1 MAEILPEVDTSA
13 RIKVIGVGGGGN
25 SAVNRMINAK
35 MQGVEV
41 VVINTDAQALVHSHA
56 KNKIHIG
63 RETTRGL
70 GAGADPEV
78 GRRAAEESE
87 KEIYEAV
94 KGADMVF
101 ITLGEGGGTGTG
113 GAPFVA
119 AAAREAGALVV
130 AIVTKPFTFE
140 GERRRRSAEAGIAEL
155 KDNVDTLI
163 TIPNDRL
170 LQMIDRKTSLV
181 DAFGIVDEVLQQG
194 VQGISNL
201 ITIHGLINLD
211 FADVKAIMSNAGS
224 ALMGIGRARGDN
236 RAVEAVR
243 QAIDS
248 PLLETSI
255 DGARGVLL
263 NITGGRGMTMHEID
277 EAAQTITE
285 AAADDAN
292 IIFGAVLD
300 ESLEDDIQITVVATG
315 FEDHDRAQAV
325 AVKPVISSRPAPIV
339 IPEPQPVRAEVVPSV
354 AVPAPIV
361 REVEIEAEPVR
372 PHTVHPPLSRP
383 APEPDDESLFAPATV
398 LPLGRRPLIDERP
411 KDLEPEAVPPPPRPE
426 PTAPPRRF
434 APLASIEPDDN
445 SVEPLP
451 QTSPSRPVA
460 SRPAPRHATPTP
472 IDDEPVLPAFAEED
486 DLPEPVRHQ
495 PLADL
500 GLTDDDDLDVPA
512 FIRRKVE

>member
-13 RIKVIGVGGGGN
+13 RIKVIGCGGGGG
-25 SAVNRMINAK
+25 SALNRMIDAK
-35 MQGVEV
+35 MQGVEFV
-41 VVINTDAQALVHSHA
+41 TINTDAQALLHSRA
-56 KNKIHIG
+56 PQKIHIG

-78 GRRAAEESE
+78 GRKAAEESE

-94 KGADMVF
+94 KGADMIF

-113 GAPFVA
+113 AAPLIS

-140 GERRRRSAEAGIAEL
+140 GERRRRSAEAGIIEL
-155 KDNVDTLI
+155 RDVVDTLI

-224 ALMGIGRARGDN
+224 ALMGIGRASGDN
-236 RAVEAVR
+236 RAVEAAR

-255 DGARGVLL
+255 EGARGVLF
-263 NITGGRGMTMHEID
+263 NITGGKNMTMHEID
-277 EAAQTITE
+277 EAAKTITDAVDE
-285 AAADDAN
+285 DAN

-300 ESLEDDIQITVVATG
+300 EDMDDDLQITVVATG
-315 FEDHDRAQAV
+315 FDATKRSTIPEVREQPV
-325 AVKPVISSRPAPIV
+325 AVKTTSYEEPELLNEPEPEPESEPEPYIPPVMPAPRQPFIN
-339 IPEPQPVRAEVVPSV
+339 ERPQV
-354 AVPAPIV
+354 
-361 REVEIEAEPVR
+361 
-372 PHTVHPPLSRP
+372 T
-383 APEPDDESLFAPATV
+383 PEPDVVPIQ
-398 LPLGRRPLIDERP
+398 PP
-411 KDLEPEAVPPPPRPE
+411 KQEP
-426 PTAPPRRF
+426 APPRRF
-434 APLASIEPDDN
+434 ASLSSIEPEN
-445 SVEPLP
+445 NEIIEEPNANIEPSYEETVEITDTQEVLSDPEMALPL
-451 QTSPSRPVA
+451 
-460 SRPAPRHATPTP
+460 
-472 IDDEPVLPAFAEED
+472 EE
-486 DLPEPVRHQ
+486 
-495 PLADL
+495 
-500 GLTDDDDLDVPA
+500 DDLDVPA

>member
-13 RIKVIGVGGGGN
+13 RIKVIGVGGGGS
-25 SAVNRMINAK
+25 SAVNRMIEAK
-35 MQGVEV
+35 MQGVDFV
-41 VVINTDAQALVHSHA
+41 VVNTDAQALLHSKA

-70 GAGADPEV
+70 GAGADPDV

-113 GAPFVA
+113 AAPFVA

-140 GERRRRSAEAGIAEL
+140 GDRRRRSADSGIVDL
-155 KDNVDTLI
+155 KENVDTLI

-224 ALMGIGRARGDN
+224 ALMGIGRAKGDN
-236 RAVEAVR
+236 RAVEAAR

-255 DGARGVLL
+255 EGAGDVLF

-277 EAAQTITE
+277 EAAKTITE
-285 AAADDAN
+285 AVAGDAN

-300 ESLEDDIQITVVATG
+300 EALEDDVQITVVATG
-315 FEDHDRAQAV
+315 FDDKHSEQEVNTRTIHT
-325 AVKPVISSRPAPIV
+325 PAHTPTTTRHH
-339 IPEPQPVRAEVVPSV
+339 QPAH
-354 AVPAPIV
+354 
-361 REVEIEAEPVR
+361 EPVR
-372 PHTVHPPLSRP
+372 STTVRHDPL
-383 APEPDDESLFAPATV
+383 PEPEPEPEPEPMFAEPTV
-398 LPLGRRPLIDERP
+398 MPVTRQPLINERLQTTETETSVWAR
-411 KDLEPEAVPPPPRPE
+411 KSEPEVA
-426 PTAPPRRF
+426 APPRRF

-445 SVEPLP
+445 EPEVK
-451 QTSPSRPVA
+451 T
-460 SRPAPRHATPTP
+460 
-472 IDDEPVLPAFAEED
+472 DEPMPEFDDTAETSSSKE
-486 DLPEPVRHQ
+486 RSR

-500 GLTDDDDLDVPA
+500 GVADEDDLDVPA
-512 FIRRKVE
+512 FIRRKVD

>member
-25 SAVNRMINAK
+25 SAVNRMIEAK
-35 MQGVEV
+35 MQGVEF
-41 VVINTDAQALVHSHA
+41 VVINTDAQALLHSKAH
-56 KNKIHIG
+56 NKIHIG

-140 GERRRRSAEAGIAEL
+140 GERRRRSADSGISDL

-224 ALMGIGRARGDN
+224 ALMGIGRARGDS
-236 RAVEAVR
+236 RAVEAAR

-255 DGARGVLL
+255 EGARGVLF

-277 EAAQTITE
+277 EAAKTITE
-285 AAADDAN
+285 AVAEDAN

-300 ESLEDDIQITVVATG
+300 ESLEDDVQITVVATG
-315 FEDHDRAQAV
+315 FDTVPREREVSVRPVNTHYATSVPQPQA
-325 AVKPVISSRPAPIV
+325 PAPV
-339 IPEPQPVRAEVVPSV
+339 HAAAPQPEPEPEPVYEQPAVMPLSRQPLINERLQTAVEPEVVP
-354 AVPAPIV
+354 IQ
-361 REVEIEAEPVR
+361 
-372 PHTVHPPLSRP
+372 
-383 APEPDDESLFAPATV
+383 PEPEV
-398 LPLGRRPLIDERP
+398 
-411 KDLEPEAVPPPPRPE
+411 V
-426 PTAPPRRF
+426 APPRRF
-434 APLASIEPDDN
+434 APLASIEPEDNREEPPVHHVATSHHPAAAPAHHSAATHRPAAAEPVMPAYEEASEAPTPAAKSQPLSELGLDDN
-445 SVEPLP
+445 S
-451 QTSPSRPVA
+451 
-460 SRPAPRHATPTP
+460 
-472 IDDEPVLPAFAEED
+472 
-486 DLPEPVRHQ
+486 
-495 PLADL
+495 
-500 GLTDDDDLDVPA
+500 DLDVPA
-512 FIRRKVE
+512 FIRHKLD

>member
-25 SAVNRMINAK
+25 SAVNRMIDSK
-35 MQGVEV
+35 LQGVEF
-41 VVINTDAQALVHSHA
+41 VVINTDAQALLHA
-56 KNKIHIG
+56 KAPSKIHIG

-94 KGADMVF
+94 KGADMIF

-113 GAPFVA
+113 AAPLIA

-140 GERRRRSAEAGIAEL
+140 GERRRRSADAGIVEL

-194 VQGISNL
+194 VQGISSL

-224 ALMGIGRARGDN
+224 ALMGIGRASGDN
-236 RAVEAVR
+236 RAVEAAR

-255 DGARGVLL
+255 EGARGVLF
-263 NITGGRGMTMHEID
+263 NITGGRNMTMHEID
-277 EAAQTITE
+277 EAAKTVTD
-285 AAADDAN
+285 AVDPDAN

-300 ESLEDDIQITVVATG
+300 DQLDDDLQITVVATG
-315 FEDHDRAQAV
+315 FDVQKRVVREPVERDIP
-325 AVKPVISSRPAPIV
+325 VKAIRPEPAPQPAPV
-339 IPEPQPVRAEVVPSV
+339 PEP
-354 AVPAPIV
+354 
-361 REVEIEAEPVR
+361 EPVL
-372 PHTVHPPLSRP
+372 PYTPPVFS
-383 APEPDDESLFAPATV
+383 APRKPF
-398 LPLGRRPLIDERP
+398 IDERP
-411 KDLEPEAVPPPPRPE
+411 QVEPEPEVVPIEMPRVE
-426 PTAPPRRF
+426 AAPPRRF
-434 APLASIEPDDN
+434 APLASIEPADEEPKY
-445 SVEPLP
+445 SVVEPEP
-451 QTSPSRPVA
+451 AREPKAEEPVA
-460 SRPAPRHATPTP
+460 HHVRAADKDTG
-472 IDDEPVLPAFAEED
+472 LP
-486 DLPEPVRHQ
+486 L
-495 PLADL
+495 
-500 GLTDDDDLDVPA
+500 DDDDLDVPA

>member
-25 SAVNRMINAK
+25 SAVNRMIEARLP
-35 MQGVEV
+35 GVEFV
-41 VVINTDAQALVHSHA
+41 AINTDAQALLHSKA
-56 KNKIHIG
+56 RSKIHIG

-78 GRRAAEESE
+78 GRKAAEESE

-140 GERRRRSAEAGIAEL
+140 GERRRRSADTGIREL

-181 DAFGIVDEVLQQG
+181 DAFAIVDEVLQQG
-194 VQGISNL
+194 VQGISSL
-201 ITIHGLINLD
+201 ITVHGMINLD
-211 FADVKAIMSNAGS
+211 FADVKAIMSQAGS
-224 ALMGIGRARGDN
+224 ALMGIGRSRGDN
-236 RAVEAVR
+236 RAVEAAR

-255 DGARGVLL
+255 EGARGVLF
-263 NITGGRGMTMHEID
+263 NITGGMNMTMHEID
-277 EAAQTITE
+277 EAAKTITD
-285 AAADDAN
+285 AVDPDAN

-300 ESLEDDIQITVVATG
+300 EALEDDLVITVVATG
-315 FEDHDRAQAV
+315 FDEARHVERETPREVHVRQI
-325 AVKPVISSRPAPIV
+325 P
-339 IPEPQPVRAEVVPSV
+339 IPEPAPAPVYAAEPVMARPEPLRTPMPEPEPVVVPEPEPVFEPLPLASTRQPFINEMPQTSTPEPEVVPV
-354 AVPAPIV
+354 A
-361 REVEIEAEPVR
+361 PV
-372 PHTVHPPLSRP
+372 S
-383 APEPDDESLFAPATV
+383 A
-398 LPLGRRPLIDERP
+398 
-411 KDLEPEAVPPPPRPE
+411 

-434 APLASIEPDDN
+434 VPLASIEPELEPEPD
-445 SVEPLP
+445 VEEE
-451 QTSPSRPVA
+451 
-460 SRPAPRHATPTP
+460 PAP
-472 IDDEPVLPAFAEED
+472 VPAPAE
-486 DLPEPVRHQ
+486 RSHQ
-495 PLADL
+495 PLADA
-500 GLTDDDDLDVPA
+500 GLNEDDDLDVPA
-512 FIRRKVE
+512 FIRRKVQ

>member
-25 SAVNRMINAK
+25 SAVNRMIEAK
-35 MQGVEV
+35 MQGVEF
-41 VVINTDAQALVHSHA
+41 VVINTDAQALLHSKAH
-56 KNKIHIG
+56 NKIHIG

-70 GAGADPEV
+70 GAGADPDV

-140 GERRRRSAEAGIAEL
+140 GERRRRSADTGISEL

-181 DAFGIVDEVLQQG
+181 DAFSIVDEVLQQG

-211 FADVKAIMSNAGS
+211 FADVKAIMANAGS
-224 ALMGIGRARGDN
+224 ALMGIGRAKGDN
-236 RAVEAVR
+236 RAVEAAR

-248 PLLETSI
+248 PLLETSVE
-255 DGARGVLL
+255 GAHGVLF

-277 EAAQTITE
+277 EAAKTITE
-285 AAADDAN
+285 AVAPDAN

-315 FEDHDRAQAV
+315 FDEVRNQERHV
-325 AVKPVISSRPAPIV
+325 AIKSGSRLHEPVVREPEPEPEPVYAPQVVPASRPPLINERPQV
-339 IPEPQPVRAEVVPSV
+339 MPEAEVVP
-354 AVPAPIV
+354 ID
-361 REVEIEAEPVR
+361 
-372 PHTVHPPLSRP
+372 L
-383 APEPDDESLFAPATV
+383 PEP
-398 LPLGRRPLIDERP
+398 
-411 KDLEPEAVPPPPRPE
+411 EPMMS
-426 PTAPPRRF
+426 PRRF
-434 APLASIEPDDN
+434 APLASIEPEDN
-445 SVEPLP
+445 EPEVVAPHHAYKSTVHHRVEPK
-451 QTSPSRPVA
+451 
-460 SRPAPRHATPTP
+460 H
-472 IDDEPVLPAFAEED
+472 EPVMPAYED
-486 DLPEPVRHQ
+486 AVEPAGPVTRAPQ

-500 GLTDDDDLDVPA
+500 GINDDDDLDVPA

>member
-13 RIKVIGVGGGGN
+13 RIKVIGCGGGGG
-25 SAVNRMINAK
+25 SALNRMIEAK
-35 MQGVEV
+35 MQGVEF
-41 VVINTDAQALVHSHA
+41 VVINTDAQALLHSKA
-56 KNKIHIG
+56 VSKIHIG

-78 GRRAAEESE
+78 GRKAAEESE

-94 KGADMVF
+94 KGADMIF

-113 GAPFVA
+113 AAPLIS

-140 GERRRRSAEAGIAEL
+140 GERRRRSAEAGIIEL
-155 KDNVDTLI
+155 RDVVDTLI

-224 ALMGIGRARGDN
+224 ALMGIGRASGDN
-236 RAVEAVR
+236 RAVEAAR

-248 PLLETSI
+248 PLLETSVE
-255 DGARGVLL
+255 GARGVLF
-263 NITGGRGMTMHEID
+263 NITGGKNMTMHEID
-277 EAAQTITE
+277 EAAKTITD
-285 AAADDAN
+285 AVDQDAN

-300 ESLEDDIQITVVATG
+300 EEMDDDLQITVVATG
-315 FEDHDRAQAV
+315 FDSARQAV
-325 AVKPVISSRPAPIV
+325 RREVPVVTARPQMAPEVEPEEELEPEPEPEPYQPPVMPAPRQPFINERPQV
-339 IPEPQPVRAEVVPSV
+339 TPEPEVVP
-354 AVPAPIV
+354 IQ
-361 REVEIEAEPVR
+361 
-372 PHTVHPPLSRP
+372 
-383 APEPDDESLFAPATV
+383 
-398 LPLGRRPLIDERP
+398 
-411 KDLEPEAVPPPPRPE
+411 PPRYE
-426 PTAPPRRF
+426 PAPPRRF
-434 APLASIEPDDN
+434 ASLSSIEPEDN
-445 SVEPLP
+445 EAPEEKVEKATVEP
-451 QTSPSRPVA
+451 
-460 SRPAPRHATPTP
+460 
-472 IDDEPVLPAFAEED
+472 FYED
-486 DLPEPVRHQ
+486 DVEADKKEVLSDPEMSLPLE
-495 PLADL
+495 
-500 GLTDDDDLDVPA
+500 DDDLDVPA